1 MAQPVVGM
9 TAAILSSLLWGF
21 APIYFKLLMSYPLME
36 VMAQRALWAGV
47 LFVLVVFAVRGWGR
61 VGNLISQMREM
72 RILMFCAV
80 LVGLNWSAYL
90 FAVFTDQITQSAL
103 GYFIY
108 PLLVIAMGI
117 LVLKEPLTRRTMTAL
132 LLALIGML
140 IKASAVGSIP
150 WLALFIGAT
159 FAIYALIRK
168 QMRGTDALSGMVVE
182 MFLLA
187 PIAFGYTSFLV
198 WKGQPFFFDGGMT
211 AIFLG
216 ISSGIVTATPLL
228 LFHIGNRYL
237 PLTLTGFLFYINP
250 SMQLFSAVWLYD
262 EPVGLSSVLAFG
274 FIWVALLV
282 QFVRLP
288 HQTHKSGD

>member
-1 MAQPVVGM
+1 MAQPVVGI
-9 TAAILSSLLWGF
+9 TAAIFSPVLWGF
-21 APIYFKLLMSYPLME
+21 APIYFKLLISYPLME
-36 VMAQRALWAGV
+36 VMAQRALWASV

-61 VGNLISQMREM
+61 VGTLLSQTREM

-90 FAVFTDQITQSAL
+90 FAVFTNRITHSAL

-117 LVLKEPLTRRTMTAL
+117 LVLKEPLSRRTMTAL
-132 LLALIGML
+132 LLAFIGVL

-150 WLALFIGAT
+150 WLALFICVT

-168 QMRGTDALSGMVVE
+168 QMRSTDVLSGMVVE

-198 WKGQPFFFDGGMT
+198 WKG
-211 AIFLG
+211 
-216 ISSGIVTATPLL
+216 
-228 LFHIGNRYL
+228 
-237 PLTLTGFLFYINP
+237 
-250 SMQLFSAVWLYD
+250 
-262 EPVGLSSVLAFG
+262 
-274 FIWVALLV
+274 
-282 QFVRLP
+282 
-288 HQTHKSGD
+288 